1 MARLTYQVT
10 LASDGK
16 HAVTISGDDQQEV
29 SDALAWA
36 RETYTDL
43 VGPFGPRLPNFEDHL
58 GDKAPICKLHDIP
71 MVKQLGRK
79 GAFWSC
85 HQKNQDGS
93 WCSYKPD
100 TR

>member
-29 SDALAWA
+29 SDALEWA
-36 RETYTDL
+36 RETYADL
-43 VGPFGPRLPNFEDHL
+43 VGPSGSRLRSLEDDL
-58 GDKAPICKLHDIP
+58 GDEAPICELHDIP

-79 GAFWSC
+79 GYFWSC

-93 WCSYKPD
+93 WVSAPSSV
-100 TR
+100 

>member
-1 MARLTYQVT
+1 MT

-29 SDALAWA
+29 TDALAWA

-43 VGPFGPRLPNFEDHL
+43 VGPLGPKIESFEDDL
-58 GDKAPICKLHDIP
+58 GDESPTCAVHDLP
-71 MVKQLGRK
+71 MTKQLGRK
-79 GAFWSC
+79 GYFWSC

-100 TR
+100 VR

>member
-1 MARLTYQVT
+1 VT
-10 LASDGK
+10 FASDGK

-36 RETYTDL
+36 RETYIDL
-43 VGPFGPRLPNFEDHL
+43 VGPYGPKLPRLEDDL
-58 GDKAPICKLHDIP
+58 GDEAPICADHDIP

-79 GAFWSC
+79 GYFWSC
-85 HQKNQDGS
+85 HRKNQDGS

-100 TR
+100 AR